1 MTTPTTVDTGTD
13 PASIAALFGMP
24 VELLEGPRPV
34 RWEPVHVA
42 PRRAA
47 YVPPLVRAFLA
58 LGAAADELRLEL
70 EALDREAARIREHER
85 MRPIWQ
91 AYDRRRRARARRRRR

>member
-1 MTTPTTVDTGTD
+1 MTTPTATGTD
-13 PASIAALFGMP
+13 PASLAALFGIP
-24 VELLEGPRPV
+24 VELVTGPPPPA

-47 YVPPLVRAFLA
+47 YVPPAVRAFLA